1 MNRIREYTN
10 RILEAIDE
18 GILSRDAV
26 IQACLNYMS
35 EAQVKDMCESEGFFE
50 DDEENDDDE

>member
-18 GILSRDAV
+18 GILSRDVV

-35 EAQVKDMCESEGFFE
+35 EADVKDMCESEGFFE
-50 DDEENDDDE
+50 YDDDDDEE